1 MGVSAMPKLCPVCG
15 NFYEHVLRGKKA
27 TIPEEYTA
35 CHRSVELAGG
45 GTIGKWYLH
54 DQAAEVD
61 A

>member
-1 MGVSAMPKLCPVCG
+1 MPKLCPVCG
-15 NFYEHVLRGKKA
+15 NFYEHVLRGEKA

-54 DQAAEVD
+54 DQAAEVGG
-61 A
+61 